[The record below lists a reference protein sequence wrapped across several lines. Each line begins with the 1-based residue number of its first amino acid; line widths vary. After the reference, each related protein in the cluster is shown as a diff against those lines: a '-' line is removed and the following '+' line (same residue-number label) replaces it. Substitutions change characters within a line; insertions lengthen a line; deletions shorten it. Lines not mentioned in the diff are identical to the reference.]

1 MKGVPLYVRLRPLT
15 RTGGML
21 AFMKTI
27 SLDEGKTAEYT
38 FALTPDATLKPGT
51 YLLYAEYRPKG
62 KAYGQE
68 VPLAGNNTQI
78 VYIDTKAGVKNVQ
91 TNETELDCTI
101 NGNTICIN
109 NTQKVCRIDVY
120 SIAGRKLFGTSNI
133 ANTINLPIQNG
144 IYVVRIATTNGIITK
159 KIAVK

>member
-1 MKGVPLYVRLRPLT
+1 MYVCALYSHRRYVSVYETIRFRRRKKRRIHLRTNSRCCIKARYVSALC
-15 RTGGML
+15 R
-21 AFMKTI
+21 I
-27 SLDEGKTAEYT
+27 S
-38 FALTPDATLKPGT
+38 PQ
-51 YLLYAEYRPKG
+51 G